1 MSVCCEDEWLHRQAY
16 PLPSK
21 AALEKLTGSVGW
33 LLVGLKVF
41 PGGVGQEALR
51 LDCRPDTQARGSHHL
66 VDLICVS
73 RMIPKC
79 ALFTPFAGRWGAE
92 VTLPHPHRTASCQ

>member
-1 MSVCCEDEWLHRQAY
+1 MAHRQAY

-33 LLVGLKVF
+33 APGGTYVF
-41 PGGVGQEALR
+41 PGGVGQEAPAP
-51 LDCRPDTQARGSHHL
+51 DCRPDTQARGSHHL
-66 VDLICVS
+66 ADLICVS

-79 ALFTPFAGRWGAE
+79 ASPLQEVGR
-92 VTLPHPHRTASCQ
+92 

>member
-41 PGGVGQEALR
+41 SLGGVGRKHCALTAG
-51 LDCRPDTQARGSHHL
+51 LDTQARGSHHL

-79 ALFTPFAGRWGAE
+79 AFTFAGRWGAE
-92 VTLPHPHRTASCQ
+92 VTSAPPPP

>member
-1 MSVCCEDEWLHRQAY
+1 MERLRPAGPTGLLGSTLPRSGARAPAHTNRSSVSVCCEDEWLHRQAY

-41 PGGVGQEALR
+41 PGGSGAGSTAL
-51 LDCRPDTQARGSHHL
+51 
-66 VDLICVS
+66 
-73 RMIPKC
+73 
-79 ALFTPFAGRWGAE
+79 
-92 VTLPHPHRTASCQ
+92 